1 MTEQAR
7 LIKIENDR
15 EITKETDSQFLF
27 AYQRAVLLTLKDKGI
42 LEEEQY
48 QVFRTYPVCSV
59 RRTNLQ
65 YKPGGERR
73 HDQSSVLLPC
83 VY

>member
-48 QVFRTYPVCSV
+48 QYAEEMLKKQLKQF
-59 RRTNLQ
+59 
-65 YKPGGERR
+65 
-73 HDQSSVLLPC
+73 
-83 VY
+83 